1 MSRLL
6 QKTFERVYCIKFRD
20 KFSSAGTS
28 LMQVSMTLLAL
39 SMSFNGFLSLKRN
52 GCLVKFFITQPKNK
66 KAHGKKVYEGEGY
79 ILIKGEEPH
88 QTGTV

>member
-1 MSRLL
+1 M
-6 QKTFERVYCIKFRD
+6 
-20 KFSSAGTS
+20 GT
-28 LMQVSMTLLAL
+28 Q
-39 SMSFNGFLSLKRN
+39 LSL
-52 GCLVKFFITQPKNK
+52 FITQLKNK